1 MFWGLAAWHRDDV
14 AEAVRWLSSD
24 AAMLVT
30 PLFGNQYDQL
40 ILTAR
45 VAAAAG
51 DAGLRAR
58 MLDCVTLLEREQ
70 PPVVMVAAI
79 TDYLCGILECDSE
92 RLLAAANSLQ
102 SLGWP
107 LLSAGAVE
115 QAGEE
120 FVRTGQRAGAVEQLN
135 AAFDSYRS
143 HGALAERRISSGER
157 PRTGWNSLTQSELR
171 VVHLIAAGATNA
183 RVAEQLYLSPHTV
196 KTHVRNA
203 FTKLGISS
211 RAELRRLMRR

>member
-1 MFWGLAAWHRDDV
+1 
-14 AEAVRWLSSD
+14 
-24 AAMLVT
+24 MLVT

-45 VAAAAG
+45 V
-51 DAGLRAR
+51 
-58 MLDCVTLLEREQ
+58 
-70 PPVVMVAAI
+70 
-79 TDYLCGILECDSE
+79 
-92 RLLAAANSLQ
+92 AAANSLQ

-120 FVRTGQRAGAVEQLN
+120 FDRTGQRAGAVEQLN